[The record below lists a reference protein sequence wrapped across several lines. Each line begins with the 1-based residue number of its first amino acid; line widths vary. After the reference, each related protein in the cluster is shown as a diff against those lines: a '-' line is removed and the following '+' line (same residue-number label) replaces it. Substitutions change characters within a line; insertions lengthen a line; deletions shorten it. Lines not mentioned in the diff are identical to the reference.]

1 VEIESTF
8 SDYQWVQGLSFP
20 MTTVQMTNGQGM
32 TLRVS
37 KTTLNGRISSNLFD
51 DN

>member
-1 VEIESTF
+1 
-8 SDYQWVQGLSFP
+8 
-20 MTTVQMTNGQGM
+20 VQMTNGQGM
-32 TLRVS
+32 TLRVT